1 MINRLYLWEFI
12 KFNNVLEKYLNSIL
26 DFLFLILWMYFI
38 DSLLK
43 EFLKKISRLLTIFLI
58 NNPIYKNKDNQ

>member
-43 EFLKKISRLLTIFLI
+43 EFLKKFSRLLTIFLI